1 MSLTRLDKLIAASGL
16 TRSEAA
22 AAIRAGR
29 VAVGGAVITAPE
41 TKVEPERGKVTLDGA
56 EILTGLVYIMM
67 NKPAGYVSAT
77 EDARERCVTELLPQA
92 LRRRGVAPA
101 GRLDKD
107 TEGLLLLTD
116 DGQFAHR
123 VISPRHNVR
132 KLYRAEVEGVLDE
145 SDAEAFRQGI
155 VLGDGTRCLSAEL
168 TIEAPS
174 TALVAV
180 REGKYHQVK
189 RMLASRGKP
198 VRALRRLAV
207 GGLWLDETLAA
218 GEWRCLTEAER
229 ELIFHNDT
237 SK

>member
-56 EILTGLVYIMM
+56 EILMGLVYIMM

-155 VLGDGTRCLSAEL
+155 VLGDGTRCLSADL
-168 TIEAPS
+168 TIEAPY
-174 TALVAV
+174 TALEAI
-180 REGKYHQVK
+180 REWKYHQVK

-207 GGLWLDETLAA
+207 GALWLDETLAA

-229 ELIFHNDT
+229 ELVFNNDT

>member
-29 VAVGGAVITAPE
+29 VAVGGAVITTPE
-41 TKVEPERGKVTLDGA
+41 TKVEPERGKVTLDGV

-77 EDARERCVTELLPQA
+77 EDAREKCVTELLPQA

-132 KLYRAEVEGVLDE
+132 KLYRAEVEGILDE
-145 SDAEAFRQGI
+145 SDTEAFRQGI

-168 TIEAPS
+168 TIETPS

-207 GGLWLDETLAA
+207 GALWLDETLAA
-218 GEWRCLTEAER
+218 GEWRCLT
-229 ELIFHNDT
+229 
-237 SK
+237 